1 VGLTVEVIRQFHD
14 LRSERHPMTEHER
27 VRALLLTGTVGSG
40 KTAVATEM
48 GLLLEERELPSAIV
62 DLDWLGWVHLG
73 TAFEGVERLIA
84 GNLAAIWPNLRSAG
98 VRRLVLVRAIHR
110 REAVDG
116 LRRALP
122 KADLT
127 VVRLSTSR
135 ATAEERLRRR
145 DTGPVLEEHLRQT
158 VVMAALMDRAAL
170 EDFKV
175 ANDGRPIREVAA
187 EILLRAS
194 WVHRTPGA
202 DGRMR

>member
-1 VGLTVEVIRQFHD
+1 
-14 LRSERHPMTEHER
+14 MTEHER
-27 VRALLLTGTVGSG
+27 VSALLLTGTVGSG

-48 GLLLEERELPSAIV
+48 GLLLEEGELPSAIV

-110 REAVDG
+110 RDAVDG

-122 KADLT
+122 DADVT
-127 VVRLSTSR
+127 VVRLSSSG
-135 ATAEERLRRR
+135 ATVKERLQRR
-145 DTGPVLEEHLRQT
+145 DTGPVLEEHLRQA
-158 VVMAALMDRAAL
+158 VVMAELMDRAAL

-175 ANDGRPIREVAA
+175 ANDGRPLREVAA
-187 EILLRAS
+187 EILLRAG
-194 WVHRTPGA
+194 WVQRTPGA
-202 DGRMR
+202 EGRKRSAR

>member
-1 VGLTVEVIRQFHD
+1 
-14 LRSERHPMTEHER
+14 MTEHER

-48 GLLLEERELPSAIV
+48 GLLLEERELASAIV

-73 TAFEGVERLIA
+73 AAFEGVERLIA

-110 REAVDG
+110 RDAVDG

-122 KADLT
+122 DADLT
-127 VVRLSTSR
+127 VVRLSSFE
-135 ATAEERLRRR
+135 ATVKERLQRR
-145 DTGPVLEEHLRQT
+145 DTGPVLEEHLRQA
-158 VVMAALMDRAAL
+158 VVMAELMDRAAL

-175 ANDGRPIREVAA
+175 ANDGRPLREVAT
-187 EILLRAS
+187 EILLRAG
-194 WVHRTPGA
+194 WVQRTPGA
-202 DGRMR
+202 EGRMR